1 MYLGSRQNDLPEQPF
16 FTALISHARHMPKTS
31 KTTRF
36 IASYSILISYQALS
50 KLYSIGFGVG
60 WLVLWIKLKSLFR

>member
-1 MYLGSRQNDLPEQPF
+1 MYLSSRQNDLTEQPF
-16 FTALISHARHMPKTS
+16 STVLVSHARHMPKTS

-50 KLYSIGFGVG
+50 KLYPIGFGVG
-60 WLVLWIKLKSLFR
+60 WLALWIELKSSFR